1 MCSRPKATIEIE
13 HPFKQALSTISLSAE
28 KRTIIEERYINL
40 LYESHMRCNRITT
53 LYNTN
58 RVIVT
63 IGSIIVPA
71 LMSIELTNS
80 GTIGI
85 NSLHWITWII
95 SLMVTISNGIMTLF
109 KFDKKYYIL
118 HTSYEQLKTEGWQY
132 LALTG
137 QYKHSETTHENEFT
151 LFCRT
156 IEKIRMRQ
164 MDEEYVKIQEMNGKS
179 NSGQSGILG
188 NTFDIQKTPS
198 NEDFIIQVTK
208 IVKEQMGGKKDNAI
222 LDKSDTPQNENNA

>member
-1 MCSRPKATIEIE
+1 MCFKIKVHVEE
-13 HPFKQALSTISLSAE
+13 NNPFKQALSAVSLSAE

-40 LYESHMRCNRITT
+40 LNDSHERCRTITS

-58 RVIVT
+58 RVIIT

-71 LMSIELTNS
+71 LISIEYTTGSSQTLQS
-80 GTIGI
+80 V
-85 NSLHWITWII
+85 HWLTWII
-95 SLMVTISNGIMTLF
+95 SLMVTISNGMMTMF

-118 HTSYEQLKTEGWQY
+118 HTCYEQLKSEGWQY

-137 QYKHSETTHENEFT
+137 QYKHAGTNHEHQFP

-164 MDEEYVKIQEMNGKS
+164 MEEEYLKIQEVKS
-179 NSGQSGILG
+179 SAAPNSVGTTG
-188 NTFDIQKTPS
+188 FDIQKSPS
-198 NEDFIIQVTK
+198 NDDMIVQITK
-208 IVKEQMGGKKDNAI
+208 IIKEQLEKKDEAEVETAENAG
-222 LDKSDTPQNENNA
+222 DTK